1 MIRTNVG
8 LSLNIPWVK
17 FCRHVIHEV
26 YLMSPTESVESFE
39 EYTRLL
45 YGLSNLDLVLKE
57 HRDTELARYG
67 ATFSDNEIHFK
78 SEEHECM
85 FLLKW
90 S

>member
-1 MIRTNVG
+1 MIRTTAG
-8 LSLNIPWVK
+8 FSLNPSWRNLCI
-17 FCRHVIHEV
+17 HLIHESHS
-26 YLMSPTESVESFE
+26 MFPSESSEAFS

-45 YGLSNLDLVLKE
+45 YDLSNLDPVLKE
-57 HRDTELARYG
+57 LRDTELARYG
-67 ATFSDNEIHFK
+67 ATLSGNALHFK